1 MTKVSSV
8 LLEELSG
15 KLGKGV
21 VFRQTARGTVM
32 AKAGRKSNKRTQG
45 QAEVRRRTAN
55 VSAN

>member
-21 VFRQTARGTVM
+21 VFRQADAGSGGGALQDRERECELSSVCGEVEAGVRG
-32 AKAGRKSNKRTQG
+32 
-45 QAEVRRRTAN
+45 
-55 VSAN
+55 